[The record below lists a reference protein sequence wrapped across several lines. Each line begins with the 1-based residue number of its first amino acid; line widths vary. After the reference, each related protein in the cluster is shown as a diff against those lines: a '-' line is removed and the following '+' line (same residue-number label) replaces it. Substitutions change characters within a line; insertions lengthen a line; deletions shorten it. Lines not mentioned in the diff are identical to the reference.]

1 MEETGIRAL
10 QQKMSSG
17 EVTALGLTQSY
28 LERIEALDRQGPA
41 LHAVLETNPDALA
54 IAEGLDKERREGR
67 TRGPLHGVP
76 ILIKDNI
83 DTHDRMLTTA
93 GSTALEGS
101 IPTRDAYVARRLRAA
116 GAVILG
122 KANLSEWAN
131 FRSGRSVSG
140 WSSRGGLTR
149 NPYALDRSACGS
161 STGSAVAVA
170 ADLCAAAIGTETDG
184 SIICPSQT
192 NGIVGLK
199 PTLGLLSRSGIIPI
213 AHSQDTPGPMART
226 VEDLAILLGP
236 LTGLDPRDPATRAS
250 EKRRRRDY
258 TRFLDPKGLLGARL
272 GVARNMLGSDT
283 RLAQILDACLEVMKR
298 LGAVIIDPANVPNFD
313 RFGPS
318 EIEVLLFE
326 FKADLNRYLTTRGP
340 EARVHSLED
349 VIRFNEEHR
358 HRVMPYFGQERMER
372 AQEKG
377 PLTSEKYR
385 RALARNRRLTRREGL
400 DAALREHRLDAIVA
414 ISGGPAWTI
423 DLVNGDA
430 RSWDM
435 ESTSPPAVAGYP
447 HITVPAGFVSG
458 LPIGLSF
465 IAKAWQEPL
474 LIRLAYAFEQASR
487 IRRPPRF
494 LLTAETGADE
504 RTASSKLLPAA
515 DSPVAP
521 SIAG

>member
-1 MEETGIRAL
+1 MEETGIREL
-10 QQKMSSG
+10 QQKMVSG
-17 EVTALGLTQSY
+17 EVTALGLTQGY

-41 LHAVLETNPDALA
+41 LRAVLETNPDALA

-93 GSTALEGS
+93 GSAALEDS
-101 IPTRDAYVARRLRAA
+101 TPRRDAFVARRLRAA

-131 FRSGRSVSG
+131 FRSTRSVSG

-149 NPYALDRSACGS
+149 NPYALDRTACGS

-170 ADLCAAAIGTETDG
+170 ADLCAAAVGTETDG

-236 LTGLDPRDPATRAS
+236 LTGLDPLDTATRAS
-250 EKRRRRDY
+250 QKRRRKDY
-258 TRFLDPKGLLGARL
+258 TRFLDPKGLQGARL
-272 GVARNMLGSDT
+272 GVARNMLGTDK
-283 RLAQILDACLEVMKR
+283 RLVRILDASLDLMKR
-298 LGAVIIDPANVPNFD
+298 LGAVIIDPADVPNFD
-313 RFGPS
+313 SFGPT
-318 EIEVLLFE
+318 EVEVLLFE
-326 FKADLNRYLTTRGP
+326 FKADLNLYLAARGP
-340 EARVHSLED
+340 EARVHSMED
-349 VIRFNEEHR
+349 VIRFNEDHR
-358 HRVMPYFGQERMER
+358 GRVMPYFGQERMEQ

-385 RALARNRRLTRREGL
+385 RALSRNRRLTRREGL
-400 DAALREHRLDAIVA
+400 DAVLRKHRLDAIVA
-414 ISGGPAWTI
+414 ISGGPAWTL
-423 DLVNGDA
+423 DMVNGDA

-447 HITVPAGFVSG
+447 HLTVPAGFVAG

-465 IAKAWQEPL
+465 IAKAWQEPV
-474 LIRLAYAFEQASR
+474 LIRLAYAFEQASQ
-487 IRRPPRF
+487 IRKPPAF
-494 LLTAETGADE
+494 LLSAETDVGY
-504 RTASSKLLPAA
+504 R
-515 DSPVAP
+515 
-521 SIAG
+521 